1 MRDDRGMSEQ
11 LLLPGIDPP
20 PRPLPRSRNNNKPL
34 RKEAL
39 PHALFFAILPSPEDA
54 ASIAALGV
62 LMDSRHAL
70 KATLVDAPRLHV
82 TLHDLGEYATVPQD
96 KVAAAQAAAATL
108 AAPSFDVVFDRAMSF
123 AKGALVLCGNEGTAA
138 LAHFRQS
145 LGEVLADAGFK
156 PTRAF
161 TPHMTLAYARR
172 KLEQHATD
180 EPVRWRAGSLA
191 LIDSHVGQ
199 GIHEILWQ
207 SPVTPVPPV
216 QVRPAT

>member
-20 PRPLPRSRNNNKPL
+20 PRPLPRSRNNNKPQ

-54 ASIAALGV
+54 ARIAAMGA

-82 TLHDLGEYATVPQD
+82 TLHDLGEYAAVPQD
-96 KVAAAQAAAATL
+96 KVALARAAASTL

-138 LAHFRQS
+138 LAHFRQR
-145 LGEVLADAGFK
+145 LGEALADAGFK
-156 PTRAF
+156 PARAF

-180 EPVRWRAGSLA
+180 EPVRWRAGALA
-191 LIDSHVGQ
+191 LIDSHVGE
-199 GIHEILWQ
+199 GVHEIRAQW
-207 SPVTPVPPV
+207 
-216 QVRPAT
+216 PATPGQAAGAVGA